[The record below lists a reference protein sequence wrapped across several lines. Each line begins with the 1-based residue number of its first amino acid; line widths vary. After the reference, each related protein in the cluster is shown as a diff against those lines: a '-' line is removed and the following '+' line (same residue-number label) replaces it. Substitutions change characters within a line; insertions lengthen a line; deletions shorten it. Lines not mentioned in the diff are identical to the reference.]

1 VSISAD
7 FEVSACLF
15 YDGDPAAAGFSCRS
29 GEFHAGLL
37 ESVRHVPNYS
47 EPSLALILLQIM
59 LYWHVRKLCL
69 FLLEL
74 TGFIFT

>member
-1 VSISAD
+1 
-7 FEVSACLF
+7 
-15 YDGDPAAAGFSCRS
+15 
-29 GEFHAGLL
+29 
-37 ESVRHVPNYS
+37 VRHVPNYS

-74 TGFIFT
+74 TGFVFT